1 MAPPL
6 NLPRPMLAAVIIALV
21 FLAACGPEAV
31 AIPMTDGP
39 TNVLQR
45 VSVDSSGAQGN
56 GPSGEPA
63 ISADGRFIAFSSHA
77 SNLADWDTNGRR
89 DIFVHDRVTGITR
102 RVSVASN
109 GTQSNGSSGQPA
121 ISGDG
126 RFVAFS
132 SIASNLVTEDTNG
145 TGDVFLHDLET
156 GLTKRVTVSTG
167 GAQGNGFSDAP
178 SISSDGRFVAFES
191 SASNLVPGDNNNN
204 TDVFVRDRLEGSTE
218 GAWLNPPGLENLP
231 GGTPEISADGLFVA
245 FAVHLPDWASE
256 YDTQGRYQVL
266 VHDNRTG
273 VTEPAGGDTENSFEE
288 GTAGTP
294 SLSADGSLV
303 VLRSNASNLAAG
315 DTNGADDVF
324 VIVLRTASIERVS
337 VDSSANQGNA
347 ASGEPSVSGGGR
359 FVVFWSDASNL
370 VPGDINGAGDVF
382 VRDRQTGEM
391 RRLSRGPN
399 GGQGE
404 GLSASPSISS
414 DARFV
419 AFQSEASNLVPG
431 DTNGHQDVFV
441 ASNPLHD

>member
-45 VSVDSSGAQGN
+45 VSVDSS
-56 GPSGEPA
+56 
-63 ISADGRFIAFSSHA
+63 
-77 SNLADWDTNGRR
+77 
-89 DIFVHDRVTGITR
+89 
-102 RVSVASN
+102 
-109 GTQSNGSSGQPA
+109 
-121 ISGDG
+121 
-126 RFVAFS
+126 
-132 SIASNLVTEDTNG
+132 
-145 TGDVFLHDLET
+145 
-156 GLTKRVTVSTG
+156 
-167 GAQGNGFSDAP
+167 
-178 SISSDGRFVAFES
+178 
-191 SASNLVPGDNNNN
+191 
-204 TDVFVRDRLEGSTE
+204 
-218 GAWLNPPGLENLP
+218 
-231 GGTPEISADGLFVA
+231 
-245 FAVHLPDWASE
+245 
-256 YDTQGRYQVL
+256 
-266 VHDNRTG
+266 
-273 VTEPAGGDTENSFEE
+273 
-288 GTAGTP
+288 
-294 SLSADGSLV
+294 
-303 VLRSNASNLAAG
+303 
-315 DTNGADDVF
+315 
-324 VIVLRTASIERVS
+324 
-337 VDSSANQGNA
+337 ANQGNA

-359 FVVFWSDASNL
+359 FVAFWSDASNL

-382 VRDRQTGEM
+382 VRDRQTGET